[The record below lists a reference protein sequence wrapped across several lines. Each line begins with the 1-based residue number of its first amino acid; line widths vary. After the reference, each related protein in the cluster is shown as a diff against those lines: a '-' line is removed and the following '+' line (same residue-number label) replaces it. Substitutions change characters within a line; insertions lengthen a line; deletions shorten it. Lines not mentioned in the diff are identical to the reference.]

1 MFSPRNASR
10 LIATGRLLLI
20 GCLAVLPALASA
32 SDGVLVL
39 GRISDDPGQHYGQ
52 LKPLLDYVV
61 PRMADVGIREGRIL
75 MASDPQ
81 QMQRYIRR
89 GRVDWVTE
97 TAAMAV
103 LLNRRAG
110 ARPILATERSG
121 VGVYHSVVFVRDD
134 SDIRS
139 LADLAGRSLA
149 LQRSESTSAYY
160 APVIALLNAGL
171 ALETL
176 LSPSEAPERGRVG
189 YVFAG
194 SEQNIVAW
202 VRIGLMQA
210 GAFSNLDW
218 ERLGLS
224 GEGAASRL
232 RVIHRT
238 PAYPRAVELVR
249 SDMPAVVAERLR
261 QVLLKA
267 AVDPAAAPALEQF
280 FDTTGFREIDATTEA
295 LLASLGAGVAR
306 VKEELE

>member
-1 MFSPRNASR
+1 MSSPRPVFR
-10 LIATGRLLLI
+10 PIIAGRLLLI
-20 GCLAVLPALASA
+20 CCLALIPPWVVA

-39 GRISDDPGQHYGQ
+39 GRVSDDPGQHYGQ

-61 PRMADVGIREGRIL
+61 PRMADVGIREGRVL

-81 QMQRYIRR
+81 QMQRYLRR

-103 LLNRRAG
+103 LLQSRAG
-110 ARPILATERSG
+110 ARPILATERGG
-121 VGVYHSVVFVRDD
+121 VGLYHSVVFVRAD
-134 SDIRS
+134 SDIHA
-139 LADLAGRSLA
+139 LTDLAGRSLA

-160 APVIALLNAGL
+160 APAIALLNAGL
-171 ALETL
+171 PLETL
-176 LSPSEAPERGRVG
+176 LSPSEKPEPGHVG

-218 ERLGLS
+218 QRMGEH
-224 GEGAASRL
+224 GEGAASPL

-249 SDMPAVVAERLR
+249 ADLPSAVAERLR
-261 QVLLKA
+261 QVLLEA
-267 AVDPAAAPALEQF
+267 AVDPEAAVALKQF
-280 FDTTGFREIDATTEA
+280 FDTTGFREIDPPTQA

-306 VKEELE
+306 VKDELE

>member
-32 SDGVLVL
+32 GDGVLVL

-81 QMQRYIRR
+81 QMQRYMRR

-194 SEQNIVAW
+194 S
-202 VRIGLMQA
+202 GLMQA

-249 SDMPAVVAERLR
+249 DDMPAVVAERLR
-261 QVLLKA
+261 QVLLEA